1 MESYN
6 LEGLFYTCDEENV
19 FESRFQKKVKFKT
32 YGLKREGP
40 LYCHIDSQNLK
51 KKKKSCSLCLIAT
64 KFGTKYLWLIAKV
77 IGWSAIRNASVQLT
91 VTPF

>member
-51 KKKKSCSLCLIAT
+51 KKKKNLAVYVWLPPNLVQSI
-64 KFGTKYLWLIAKV
+64 FGLLQR
-77 IGWSAIRNASVQLT
+77 S
-91 VTPF
+91 